1 MKISLMA
8 PWAPVNV
15 VLMIVTCAFLHQA
28 AAQTCEII
36 PCAMDDCCGEG
47 TSWDLEIQ
55 YCVPDPSSRGWNG
68 THAVDYTNGC
78 LSRVCAEAD
87 CCYQGTRYDK
97 DLASCLLDETALLP
111 ASPSKSPTGS
121 PTVSP
126 TESPTASPTE
136 SPVSGGTPSSQGA
149 CETANVT
156 ITYSGAFD
164 TLILEGFT
172 ETQVSW
178 SVSGTSPFTVFEF
191 TLPYANEQEIP
202 EIDNY
207 VLSIPF
213 IPKDTSTVEDTTL
226 TVQGRQTVA
235 SCPNKAKVHM
245 SLPRTCLRLC
255 IDGKCR
261 PVLCPLSY
269 ETDTVTGM
277 KDVSFA
283 PSNTELLFGAST
295 DCSIVE
301 PPFWE
306 DWINEQFGEE
316 SSNIDMASMYFL
328 DSDGDGLSNI
338 IEYYG
343 HRISSMYG
351 SNTDLFDQPSQ
362 QIEFSSAFTF
372 SGFCPAKRDTDFDL
386 LADAYEWLYGF
397 DAAVIDDITL
407 DSDGDGLSN
416 FEEQKYS
423 TDPFNADSDLD
434 EVSDIAELVI
444 GSDPLSN
451 KEKETTIKTV
461 PITLRVGDHS
471 GSNSERYIMRVGD
484 IEHQSPEFGEVS
496 TAVYNFTAG
505 TYEVQVSHRDS
516 TRARPDYDYVAL
528 ITWPSFLLD
537 FNIRIDDP
545 EELLGRWLGSDVV
558 DRTVGKKARLII
570 EETSSSSG
578 SCSFDSCIT
587 CNENAKCEWNERSG
601 ACRHFD
607 ASLGYTKAVATD
619 CACAKCREWAKHELL
634 DREWISELPQCPC
647 NVEIDSKT
655 KMLSVVSA
663 TDAIWT
669 EDPTCSAATPYGD
682 CKNRPGAAACI
693 ISTRPKHGTA
703 QQCCY
708 SKQGST
714 FTYIQHGDCGAGTP
728 DKKMRTVSSI
738 LAHYNSD
745 VLTYENCCETCE
757 EGKCGASITPT
768 EVVTA
773 CELYKGRSDGTP
785 GARSDERGCI

>member
-1 MKISLMA
+1 
-8 PWAPVNV
+8 
-15 VLMIVTCAFLHQA
+15 
-28 AAQTCEII
+28 
-36 PCAMDDCCGEG
+36 
-47 TSWDLEIQ
+47 LE
-55 YCVPDPSSRGWNG
+55 
-68 THAVDYTNGC
+68 
-78 LSRVCAEAD
+78 
-87 CCYQGTRYDK
+87 
-97 DLASCLLDETALLP
+97 
-111 ASPSKSPTGS
+111 
-121 PTVSP
+121 
-126 TESPTASPTE
+126 
-136 SPVSGGTPSSQGA
+136 PVSGGAPSSQGA

-191 TLPYANEQEIP
+191 TLPYANEQEIA

-245 SLPRTCLRLC
+245 TLPRTCLRLC

-269 ETDTVTGM
+269 ETNTVTGM
-277 KDVSFA
+277 QDVSFA
-283 PSNTELLFGAST
+283 PSNTKLLFGAST

-343 HRISSMYG
+343 HRISSIYG
-351 SNTDLFDQPSQ
+351 SKTDLFDQPSQ

-372 SGFCPAKRDTDFDL
+372 SGFCPAKPDTDFDL
-386 LADAYEWLYGF
+386 LTDTYEWLYGF

-434 EVSDIAELVI
+434 NASDIAELVI

-496 TAVYNFTAG
+496 TAVYNFTVG

-528 ITWPSFLLD
+528 ITWPFSFLLD
-537 FNIRIDDP
+537 FHIRIDDP
-545 EELLGRWLGSDVV
+545 EQLLGRWLGSDV

-570 EETSSSSG
+570 EETSSFSSG
-578 SCSFDSCIT
+578 SCFSFDSCIT

-601 ACRHFD
+601 ACRPFD
-607 ASLGYTKAVATD
+607 AYNSSLGLFTKAVAAD
-619 CACAKCREWAKHELL
+619 CACAKCREWAKHELV

-647 NVEIDSKT
+647 NVEFDSDT
-655 KMLSVVSA
+655 KMLSVVSP
-663 TDAIWT
+663 TDDAIIWT

-682 CKNRPGAAACI
+682 CKTRPGAAACI
-693 ISTRPKHGTA
+693 ISITRRQPNDGTAPA

-728 DKKMRTVSSI
+728 AKKMRTASRSI

-745 VLTYENCCETCE
+745 VLTFENCCEKCE
-757 EGKCGASITPT
+757 EGKCDGAITPT
-768 EVVTA
+768 EIVTA
-773 CELYKGRSDGTP
+773 CELYKGRTDGTP